1 LSIFN
6 SFNDEVNKS
15 SLGTCCCGGG
25 GAAAVGRDDAGT
37 TAAG

>member
-15 SLGTCCCGGG
+15 SLGTCCCVGGG
-25 GAAAVGRDDAGT
+25 DGAAADDVGRD
-37 TAAG
+37 AAV